1 MQQQDNQRLENY
13 HNYLYLWIEILISS
27 IKNWHKFKNI
37 VKLVDFLISYSF
49 NAESRENSGHRFI
62 NPDLLDEFMTY
73 VRSDFGIFSSETL
86 SSYIADHQS
95 SPANSLNDLDQLG
108 TSSSNQSSW
117 MQPPLSWISS
127 SFYSVVNNTATQL
140 SGTVGAAINAVN
152 TTAISFASL
161 STGDFDSN
169 QIQQF
174 SYDKRLYKEFPYV
187 GFYLSLCE
195 ERLECQLSIWNTYR
209 SFLLG
214 LNEFQQSNDSPNTN
228 SQSFIDSCWRKT
240 LHTVNK
246 VHSLSLSF
254 SSQRL
259 MLFKWCE
266 RALELPH
273 EHPLLIL
280 YWQKFFG
287 IYLDKDY
294 YSSLSNMS
302 QEESNN
308 GTTATFQMDISPQSP
323 APSHNSRST
332 GGTATTSIKSPTLK
346 IFTSTS
352 QLNSL
357 LKQLKKQLELT
368 SEYFAYRCH
377 NNTNSPQ
384 GASAPVN

>member
-1 MQQQDNQRLENY
+1 MQFIYYIRPTLNELKEQQYTKNFMQQQDNQRLENY

-174 SYDKRLYKEFPYV
+174 SYDKRLYKEFP
-187 GFYLSLCE
+187 LCRILFE
-195 ERLECQLSIWNTYR
+195 LIRGASRMPTVIIEHLPLVPARFERVSAIERLIQHKLSVVYRLLLAKNLAHCQQGTLVESE
-209 SFLLG
+209 LL
-214 LNEFQQSNDSPNTN
+214 
-228 SQSFIDSCWRKT
+228 
-240 LHTVNK
+240 V
-246 VHSLSLSF
+246 
-254 SSQRL
+254 
-259 MLFKWCE
+259 
-266 RALELPH
+266 A
-273 EHPLLIL
+273 
-280 YWQKFFG
+280 
-287 IYLDKDY
+287 
-294 YSSLSNMS
+294 
-302 QEESNN
+302 
-308 GTTATFQMDISPQSP
+308 A
-323 APSHNSRST
+323 SH
-332 GGTATTSIKSPTLK
+332 A
-346 IFTSTS
+346 
-352 QLNSL
+352 
-357 LKQLKKQLELT
+357 
-368 SEYFAYRCH
+368 
-377 NNTNSPQ
+377 
-384 GASAPVN
+384 V